1 MRHRYE
7 KLDENFKMQYC
18 PANDFDGSVT
28 GHIVINVWAW
38 FDENPEERKRLG
50 WIKHLYYESNDELLA
65 DLPDWDPASQYL
77 VAGTEKVDE
86 WTVKDVYY
94 TIDKTE
100 EMMLLEEM
108 LETMN
113 LYVPTGLVQ
122 LDAQGGVLV

>member
-1 MRHRYE
+1 MFHRYE
-7 KLDENFKMQYC
+7 KLDENYKMKYC
-18 PANDFDGSVT
+18 PAHDYDGSVT
-28 GHIVINVWAW
+28 GHIVINVKAW

-50 WIKHLYYESNDELLA
+50 WIKHLYYESNEELLS